1 MSMVYIAKPIS
12 HGTKCRSCTDA
23 VSSFITLI
31 HFVIQSICSSLPSLI
46 SQLVFTEICD
56 TCNTEHVRNFE
67 IQSIGLKYTGR
78 NCSLGSCPGKLK
90 DTLLDWEDLLPQ
102 TEWDRAQEE
111 CLRADLVLCLGTSL
125 RIEPAGSLCTLPF
138 TNDAPEVSGGGKK
151 ATGGRKKKRSTKM
164 KETKL
169 GYAIVNLQPTPYD
182 DGAALVIR
190 GKVDDV
196 MKGIMEKLG
205 YDAWEKCDR
214 RKGIDVVTHPA
225 PTSHSTVRLQTDN
238 T

>member
-1 MSMVYIAKPIS
+1 M
-12 HGTKCRSCTDA
+12 
-23 VSSFITLI
+23 
-31 HFVIQSICSSLPSLI
+31 
-46 SQLVFTEICD
+46 
-56 TCNTEHVRNFE
+56 
-67 IQSIGLKYTGR
+67 
-78 NCSLGSCPGKLK
+78 
-90 DTLLDWEDLLPQ
+90 DWEDLLPQ

-151 ATGGRKKKRSTKM
+151 ATGGRKKKSSTKM

-196 MKGIMEKLG
+196 MKGLMEKLG
-205 YDAWEKCDR
+205 YGAWLGE
-214 RKGIDVVTHPA
+214 
-225 PTSHSTVRLQTDN
+225 
-238 T
+238 